1 MGNYLYITTKIY
13 EPGIQTLVNI
23 MKKQLMSIIIVSM
36 FLGVTLQGMI
46 TTIASAETTPGRED
60 TQQRLSDIFLNT
72 YIRILLRIAHKPS
85 LAACIIHGDEMVW
98 SHAYGYYDRENK
110 KKATTQTLYL
120 QASVSKTVTA
130 TALMQLYEQGLF
142 DLDDD
147 VNDYLPFSLRN
158 PNHPDIPI
166 TIRMVLSHRS
176 SLADDNLYWICLSY
190 LPGDP
195 DVEGFPYPWL
205 EEYLTLGGSAYSST
219 TWSRDKPGEAYY
231 YANIGFSIVAY
242 LVEILSHQDF
252 NVYCQQHIFQPLQM
266 NSTGFRLS
274 DVNIENVAVPYEF
287 KNNGYFRH
295 PQYGIHVLY
304 PAITLR
310 TSIEDYS
317 HFIIA
322 HMNGGVWNGIRILNQ
337 STVEMMHTAHFSP
350 SDKYNYGLGWQVT
363 NKVFQKTYG
372 HSGGY
377 VGALDLITIY
387 PKDNTAVL
395 LFSNALD
402 SELHSTR
409 TEWKAFNAIN
419 KALFHKAKRIAS

>member
-1 MGNYLYITTKIY
+1 MTIDW
-13 EPGIQTLVNI
+13 TLVNH
-23 MKKQLMSIIIVSM
+23 MKKQLISIILICV
-36 FLGVTLQGMI
+36 FLGATLQGI
-46 TTIASAETTPGRED
+46 VINVALAETTSITEEYQPIP
-60 TQQRLSDIFLNT
+60 SDSLFNI
-72 YIRILLRIAHKPS
+72 YIRTLMRLAHKPS
-85 LAACIIHGDEMVW
+85 LATCIISDNEVVW
-98 SHAYGYYDRENK
+98 SHAYGYYDIENK
-110 KKATTQTLYL
+110 KEATTETLYL
-120 QASVSKTVTA
+120 QASVSKTITA

-147 VNDYLPFSLRN
+147 INEYLPFDLRN
-158 PNHPDIPI
+158 PNYPDIPI
-166 TIRMVLSHRS
+166 TIKMILSHRS
-176 SLADDNLYWICLSY
+176 SLADDNLFWICLSY

-205 EEYLTLGGSAYSST
+205 EEYLTPGGTAYSSS
-219 TWSRDKPGEAYY
+219 TWSLDKPGEQYY

-252 NVYCQQHIFQPLQM
+252 NEYCKEHIFQPLQM
-266 NSTGFRLS
+266 NTTGFRLR
-274 DVNIENVAVPYEF
+274 DVDIENVAVPYEF
-287 KNNGYFRH
+287 KNGGYFRH

-322 HMNGGVWNGIRILNQ
+322 HMNGGVWNGIRILNE
-337 STVEMMHTAHFSP
+337 STVDIMHTAHFSP
-350 SDKYNYGLGWQVT
+350 KDKYNYGLGWQIT
-363 NKVFQKTYG
+363 NKLFEKSYG

-377 VGALDLITIY
+377 VGALDLITIV
-387 PKDNTAVL
+387 PADNTAVI

-409 TEWKAFNAIN
+409 LEWKAISSIN
-419 KALFHKAKRIAS
+419 NALFHKAKRIAS